1 MVSLVDFLSKLYF
14 SFKFN
19 IEKSTQL
26 SSTERDELLNQIDFS
41 RVNEETIAA
50 CKDNKL
56 IPQQVI
62 TEAAL
67 ALCAKLRNQ
76 LEEAQARLRLVENDV
91 GKSRPSY
98 TSSGTI
104 YTLLII

>member
-1 MVSLVDFLSKLYF
+1 M
-14 SFKFN
+14 
-19 IEKSTQL
+19 

-76 LEEAQARLRLVENDV
+76 LEETQARLRLAENDL

-98 TSSGTI
+98 TSSGNNLYFINNLI
-104 YTLLII
+104 YCFILFRLSNSSL